1 MSDPVARLNA
11 ALKGRYKIV
20 RGLGEPGRLR
30 WMLGVAAVLAFL
42 VARPLLAADISGTW
56 EISYQMGQGRQTII
70 TVELVQEGSR
80 LSGSGT
86 MRAERV
92 GDAVRVEVRSGTA
105 GNNDVR
111 FLLVGEGGSAAR
123 PQEFVGDWYRDEMSG
138 LTEGA
143 FGSRMFTGARSRSP
157 N

>member
-11 ALKGRYKIV
+11 ALEGRYKIV

-56 EISYQMGQGRQTII
+56 EISYQMAQGRQTI
-70 TVELVQEGSR
+70 TLELVHEGSR
-80 LSGSGT
+80 VSGSGT
-86 MRAERV
+86 MRADSM
-92 GDAVRVEVRSGTA
+92 GDALRVEVRSGTA
-105 GNNDVR
+105 GNSDFS
-111 FLLVGEGGSAAR
+111 FLLVEEGGSAYR
-123 PQEFVGDWYRDEMSG
+123 PQEFIGAWYRDEMSG
-138 LTEGA
+138 ETEGA
-143 FGSRMFTGARSRSP
+143 FGTGMFTGVRERMG